1 MTDSAAVSRRE
12 ASRPN
17 RFPDS
22 IESRSSWVAATITVL
37 ILAISYG
44 APLVAVVGLKP
55 IATSL
60 GTERSVVALA
70 SALVWV
76 GTGLG
81 GIAMGWI
88 ADRIGVRLTV
98 GARERDVQTQFLA
111 EAVAVGVL
119 GGVAGVPLGIA
130 VSVVASRMFRWP
142 SLISP
147 TAIAVAVILSLA
159 VGILFGYYPARTA
172 SRLDPIE
179 AIRYE

>member
-1 MTDSAAVSRRE
+1 MLVS
-12 ASRPN
+12 
-17 RFPDS
+17 
-22 IESRSSWVAATITVL
+22 V
-37 ILAISYG
+37 
-44 APLVAVVGLKP
+44 
-55 IATSL
+55 
-60 GTERSVVALA
+60 TER
-70 SALVWV
+70 
-76 GTGLG
+76 T
-81 GIAMGWI
+81 
-88 ADRIGVRLTV
+88 REIGVRLTV